1 MSNNRSDCTDNLFI
15 VFIFWDLKGEKYE
28 STAIKQ
34 GAVNIEP
41 AIIFSLNIK
50 NPPTNNKK
58 DIDTKLCSCFC

>member
-41 AIIFSLNIK
+41 AIIFR
-50 NPPTNNKK
+50 
-58 DIDTKLCSCFC
+58 